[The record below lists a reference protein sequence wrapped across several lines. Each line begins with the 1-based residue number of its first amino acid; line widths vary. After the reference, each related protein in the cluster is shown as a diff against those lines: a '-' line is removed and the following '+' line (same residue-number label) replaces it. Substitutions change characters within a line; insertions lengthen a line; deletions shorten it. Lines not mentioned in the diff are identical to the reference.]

1 MLAMILVAVG
11 TVGAATGFTLIGVS
25 MAIVGDHE
33 TMTDVSWVL
42 MIGGVILSIIGGL
55 WYRSNER
62 KTEELLSRG

>member
-33 TMTDVSWVL
+33 LMTDVSWVL

-62 KTEELLSRG
+62 KNEEMLARG